1 MLFVWDML
9 RRVCDQVARP
19 LVVFLPESEK
29 LLCSSYERL
38 DAFQHFFGPV
48 GALQG
53 PARKGRPALPLV
65 LIGGCRLSEE
75 AADLA
80 NRYFQC
86 MHATS

>member
-1 MLFVWDML
+1 MWDML
-9 RRVCDQVARP
+9 RRVCDQVPRP

-38 DAFQHFFGPV
+38 DAFQHHFGPP

-53 PARKGRPALPLV
+53 QARHGRPALPLV

-80 NRYFQC
+80 NR
-86 MHATS
+86 